1 MSDETSIPAETAV
14 DHQDDSAAPQPAETQ
29 NESAPVKHPDM
40 KFYVIRVQSN
50 REDFAVDSLRQRI
63 EQAKQGDLFGRILVP
78 TERIQEI
85 KGGKKVIRNQ
95 KLFPGYILCE
105 MVYNEDTWYTIMDT
119 AGVGDFIGQEFQQKP
134 VPGELP
140 PLQSMEPH
148 EVERILRL
156 QSDGGDEPELRIG
169 FEVGD
174 AIKIKEGPFENFD
187 GTVEEVLPSKGLV
200 RVAVTIFGRTTPVE
214 LEYWQVEAV

>member
-1 MSDETSIPAETAV
+1 MMSDENLQETTVETADTPESSEVAEAPEAPEVPETVESADVPEEAPAE
-14 DHQDDSAAPQPAETQ
+14 
-29 NESAPVKHPDM
+29 KHPDM

-50 REDFAVDSLRQRI
+50 REDFAVESLRQSI
-63 EQAKQGDLFGRILVP
+63 AQAGQDNMFGRILVP

-105 MVYNEDTWYTIMDT
+105 MVYNEDTWYTIIDT
-119 AGVGDFIGQEFQQKP
+119 PAVGDFIGQEFQQKP

-140 PLQSMEPH
+140 PLQSMEDH

-156 QSDGGDEPELRIG
+156 QSDGGDEQG
-169 FEVGD
+169 
-174 AIKIKEGPFENFD
+174 
-187 GTVEEVLPSKGLV
+187 
-200 RVAVTIFGRTTPVE
+200 
-214 LEYWQVEAV
+214 